1 MPPNT
6 AQSPIHIRP
15 YHPKDHLPQ
24 ITAMLHRA
32 YKPLA
37 QQGMRYLASHQDQA
51 TTHDRLTTNAA
62 QALVAVHNNHIVG
75 TITLYHPDPD
85 SQAPWYARSDV
96 MCFGQFA
103 VDPAHQGTGLGS
115 KLLNAIETHARSH
128 GAAHLACDTSQ
139 HATDLIAMY
148 QRRAYQIVAHTNW
161 DLTNYQSVIL
171 SLPLQ

>member
-1 MPPNT
+1 MP
-6 AQSPIHIRP
+6 PIHIRP
-15 YHPKDHLPQ
+15 HHPKDPLPQ

-51 TTHDRLTTNAA
+51 TTHDRLTNNAA
-62 QALVAVHNNHIVG
+62 LALVAECNNHIIA
-75 TITLYHPDPD
+75 TITLYHHNPE
-85 SQAPWYARSDV
+85 STAPWYTRPDT

-103 VDPAHQGTGLGS
+103 VDPAHQAIGLGAR
-115 KLLNAIETHARSH
+115 LLDTIEAHARSL
-128 GAAHLACDTSQ
+128 GAAHLACDTSE

-148 QRRAYQIVAHTNW
+148 HRRGYQTVAHTNW
-161 DLTNYQSVIL
+161 DLTNYQSLIL